1 MLKILYHFFNAED
14 TRPTSLR
21 GHWIGVSQLT
31 FYTMCSFGPF
41 IVSALALG
49 GKENKEQATEG
60 GSGIKEDGAITI
72 GVEEE
77 QAAKSASAI
86 SPTSPSPEPATA
98 WGDSTLFPVVEAE
111 ERWVRQ
117 AVKEEKEG
125 IGKAETEGKRERRL
139 ERKVE
144 SRFEFREER
153 LDNGLPPHPIDFI
166 HLFLIDPQ
174 RNTSI
179 KNTHSTVK

>member
-21 GHWIGVSQLT
+21 GHWIGVSPLT
-31 FYTMCSFGPF
+31 YTMCSFGTLF
-41 IVSALALG
+41 VSTLG

-86 SPTSPSPEPATA
+86 SPTSPSPESATA
-98 WGDSTLFPVVEAE
+98 
-111 ERWVRQ
+111 
-117 AVKEEKEG
+117 
-125 IGKAETEGKRERRL
+125 
-139 ERKVE
+139 
-144 SRFEFREER
+144 
-153 LDNGLPPHPIDFI
+153 
-166 HLFLIDPQ
+166 
-174 RNTSI
+174 
-179 KNTHSTVK
+179 